1 MIKKEKREKNEKIT
15 VDTPLLSPVEND
27 VREALEEIEGYR
39 YEQIMRQRMNDKELT
54 YGDY

>member
-1 MIKKEKREKNEKIT
+1 MIKKEKSEKNEEIT

-27 VREALEEIEGYR
+27 VKEALEEIEGYKYDR
-39 YEQIMRQRMNDKELT
+39 IMQQRMNDKELT